1 MLCSLT
7 WKNES
12 KKMALLKIEKNHG
25 IATVSLNR
33 PEKRNA
39 MSFALLKELVQTAK
53 KIKSDKSIRC
63 VILTGEANVFSA
75 GIDLSD
81 LNNPKN
87 TAYAA
92 WELIKPGQSLF
103 QKAFLIWQELP
114 VPVIAAIEGY
124 CFGAGMQLALAAD
137 IRIAHPSTQ
146 MSIMESRWGLVPDM
160 GLTRSIKGVI
170 GIDLAKELTLTARV
184 FDAEYAKQIGLVTHL
199 DEKPMLKAEQIAE
212 EMLQRSP
219 DALMAAKRVL
229 DAMEHQPKKSLRL
242 EKIWQ
247 LKLLIG
253 KNSQIARKKDKNP
266 EVKFL
271 PRQYK

>member
-1 MLCSLT
+1 
-7 WKNES
+7 
-12 KKMALLKIEKNHG
+12 MALLRIENKNG

-33 PEKRNA
+33 PDKRNA
-39 MSFALLKELVQTAK
+39 MSFDLLRELVKTAE
-53 KIKSDKSIRC
+53 KIKKDRSIRC
-63 VILTGEANVFSA
+63 VILTGEAQVFSA
-75 GIDLSD
+75 GIDLAD

-87 TAYAA
+87 RAYAA

-114 VPVIAAIEGY
+114 VPVIAAIEGF

-137 IRIAHPSTQ
+137 IRVAHHATQ

-160 GLTRSIKGVI
+160 GLTRSLKGLI
-170 GIDLAKELTLTARV
+170 GLDLAKELTLTARI
-184 FDAEYAKQIGLVTHL
+184 FDATYAKEIGLVTHL
-199 DEKPMLKAEQIAE
+199 DESPLAKAQAIAE

-219 DALMAAKRVL
+219 DALMASKYVL
-229 DAMEHQPKKSLRL
+229 DAMQHEPKKSLRL

-247 LKLLIG
+247 LKLLLG
-253 KNSQIARKKDKNP
+253 KNSQIARKKDKQP
-266 EVKFL
+266 DVQYL